1 LVKDWPTGARQAFI
15 DAAIEAGG
23 MKPRVLAHDAA
34 RVHPVILGAC
44 GSGLSN
50 WEEWRTRRET
60 PHDPKSHS
68 KTNSWMPS
76 TGEMCTTQEDT
87 VQVAA
92 SLFCNCALV

>member
-44 GSGLSN
+44 GSGL
-50 WEEWRTRRET
+50 
-60 PHDPKSHS
+60 
-68 KTNSWMPS
+68 
-76 TGEMCTTQEDT
+76 
-87 VQVAA
+87 
-92 SLFCNCALV
+92 